1 MAYTTIDNPEL
12 FFNTLLYTG
21 NSSTGHSITGVGFQP
36 DWVWIRERDA
46 SNHHIFVD
54 AVRGATKYLLGNDGQ
69 AEVTSSNYVS
79 SLDSDGFTL
88 GSDAGVNRGSM
99 LAWNWKANGSGSSN
113 GDGSITSTVS
123 ANTTSGFS
131 IVSYT
136 GTGSNATV
144 GHSLGTTP
152 SMIIFKNRDSV
163 TDWRVYHKSLGA
175 TKGLRLSS
183 NGTEQTSSTY
193 FNDTEPTSSL
203 FTVSTAVDTNES
215 GSKFIAYCFAE
226 KQGYSKF
233 GKYTGNGNASGTFVY
248 TGFKPAWILIKDL
261 GSTQSWFMYDN
272 KRDTINPNT
281 KLLTSNNSSAEEDS
295 ASTGNTFD
303 VDFLSNGLKIRTTD
317 GGVNTSGNTYVYM
330 CFAETPFVT
339 EGTKA
344 AGTAK

>member
-1 MAYTTIDNPEL
+1 MAYTTIDNPGL
-12 FFNTLLYTG
+12 FFNTLLYAG

-123 ANTTSGFS
+123 VNTTSGFS

-163 TDWRVYHKSLGA
+163 TDWRVYHKNLGA
-175 TKGLRLSS
+175 TKGIRLSS
-183 NGTEQTSSTY
+183 DGAEQTSSTY

-215 GSKFIAYCFAE
+215 GSKFIAYCLAE
-226 KQGYSKF
+226 KQGYSKI
-233 GKYTGNGNASGTFVY
+233 GSYTGNGNADGAFIHTGFRPARVMIKKSSGTNEW
-248 TGFKPAWILIKDL
+248 GIW
-261 GSTQSWFMYDN
+261 DN
-272 KRDTINPNT
+272 KRSTFNVTNDIIYAN
-281 KLLTSNNSSAEEDS
+281 LTNAEATD
-295 ASTGNTFD
+295 N
-303 VDFLSNGLKIRTTD
+303 SNGLDFVSNGFKIRA
-317 GGVNTSGNTYVYM
+317 SGDLFNASSGSYIYM
-330 CFAETPFVT
+330 AFAEHPFVT

-344 AGTAK
+344 AGTAR

>member
-215 GSKFIAYCFAE
+215 GSKFIAYCLAE
-226 KQGYSKF
+226 KQGYSKI
-233 GKYTGNGNASGTFVY
+233 GSYTGNGNADGAFIHTGFRPARVMIKKSSGTNEW
-248 TGFKPAWILIKDL
+248 GIW
-261 GSTQSWFMYDN
+261 DN
-272 KRDTINPNT
+272 KR
-281 KLLTSNNSSAEEDS
+281 LTFNVTNDIIYANLTNAEATDN
-295 ASTGNTFD
+295 ANGL
-303 VDFLSNGLKIRTTD
+303 DFVSNGFKIRA
-317 GGVNTSGNTYVYM
+317 SGDLFNASSGSYIYM
-330 CFAETPFVT
+330 AFAEHPFVT

-344 AGTAK
+344 AGTAR

>member
-1 MAYTTIDNPEL
+1 MAYTTINKSTDY
-12 FFNTLLYTG
+12 FNTKLYTG

-36 DWVWIRERDA
+36 DWTWIKERDA
-46 SNHHIFVD
+46 SNHHIIVD
-54 AVRGATKYLLGNDGQ
+54 AVRGANKYFLGNDTQ
-69 AEVTSSNYVS
+69 AEVTSSNYVA

-99 LAWNWKANGSGSSN
+99 LAWDWKANGSGSSN

-175 TKGLRLSS
+175 TKGIRLSS
-183 NGTEQTSSTY
+183 DGAEQTSSTY

-215 GSKFIAYCFAE
+215 GSKFIAYCLAE
-226 KQGYSKF
+226 KQGYSKI
-233 GKYTGNGNASGTFVY
+233 GSYTGNGNADGAFIHTGFRPARVMIKKSSGTNEW
-248 TGFKPAWILIKDL
+248 GIW
-261 GSTQSWFMYDN
+261 DN
-272 KRDTINPNT
+272 KRSTFNVTDDIIYAN
-281 KLLTSNNSSAEEDS
+281 LTNAEAADN
-295 ASTGNTFD
+295 ANGL
-303 VDFLSNGLKIRTTD
+303 DFVSNGFKIRA
-317 GGVNTSGNTYVYM
+317 SGDLFNASSGSYIYM
-330 CFAETPFVT
+330 AFAEHPFVT

-344 AGTAK
+344 AGTAR